1 MGRAIQLVIDDDV
14 LTNALIEAKKRGQTL
29 DELVGEKLKE
39 VGEAKGSADVRSETA
54 LAQALDRA
62 RAKEKG
68 ARFTVPELF
77 PREEWRLVASGD
89 RKTLGKLF
97 RREAE
102 AGKSPI
108 ARHVGRNKTNQAIY
122 SRV

>member
-1 MGRAIQLVIDDDV
+1 MGRAIQLMIDDEV
-14 LTNALIEAKKRGQTL
+14 LTNAFVEAKKRGQTL
-29 DELVGEKLKE
+29 DELVSEKLRE
-39 VGEAKGSADVRSETA
+39 MGDANGSADLKSETV
-54 LAQALDRA
+54 LAQALERA

-77 PREEWRLVASGD
+77 SRDEWRFIAAGD

-102 AGKSPI
+102 AGKAPI
-108 ARHVGRNKTNQAIY
+108 ARHVGRNEMNQAIY